1 MAPMIQ
7 MRIPSETN
15 NGMHEQ
21 EDVWTGNH
29 RERIYDE
36 LEQPQNR

>member
-29 RERIYDE
+29 RERIHDE